1 MVGDDVG
8 RIDDADALCVVFPTV
23 EQSLDLRLRTAEE
36 NRNVVHGPER
46 FQRAVYYASRRI
58 VAAVN
63 IHRNTDHK

>member
-8 RIDDADALCVVFPTV
+8 RIDDADALRVVFPTV
-23 EQSLDLRLRTAEE
+23 EQSLDLRLRTTEE
-36 NRNVVHGPER
+36 NRNVVHGLER
-46 FQRAVYYASRRI
+46 FQRAVDYASRRI